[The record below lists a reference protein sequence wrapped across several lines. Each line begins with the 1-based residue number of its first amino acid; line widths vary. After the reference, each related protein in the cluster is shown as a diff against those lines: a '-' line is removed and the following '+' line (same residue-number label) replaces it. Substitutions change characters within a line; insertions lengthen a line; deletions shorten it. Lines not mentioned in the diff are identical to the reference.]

1 MLTHEDL
8 SKVRLLVLANKQD
21 VKGCMTAAEISQ
33 ERVQIILMV
42 YRISLKFMADHY
54 YLYKSNFN

>member
-42 YRISLKFMADHY
+42 YLI
-54 YLYKSNFN
+54 NFAQVYDGPLLFV